1 MFILNS
7 GFDVLCCADDKCFK
21 WRNCG
26 WSQSEIMVMEHSNKR
41 QFSSLGQNI
50 LGGADDPGGDALIKK
65 IFSNR
70 EVLAWLL
77 VNFIDEY
84 KGCTVQ
90 EVMEKYLPKATLMF
104 GQEAVHAGETL
115 PENVPVSNSEDK
127 ELFEGMVSF
136 DVLLMLPIP
145 QRPDGRIGVVIDV
158 EVQKNDSPGYP
169 IESRMVYYLCR
180 MISKQRGLTFKGSD
194 YGSILKCYSLWFCP
208 ELKHGESPSIDCY
221 FLARK
226 RIFGKGDTSAAK
238 SDYDLM
244 EGYVCRFNNDPS
256 QPVNKIIRYLQL
268 LLTDIASPLERL
280 NELHKKY
287 GISKTREAED
297 MCNYSQYLVQKGEN
311 KGREEGKKEG
321 REEEKLDILEQL
333 EQLRSSDKRIMK
345 ILKIDAERL
354 MYLRSKLQARQSAMA
369 DD

>member
-1 MFILNS
+1 
-7 GFDVLCCADDKCFK
+7 
-21 WRNCG
+21 
-26 WSQSEIMVMEHSNKR
+26 
-41 QFSSLGQNI
+41 
-50 LGGADDPGGDALIKK
+50 
-65 IFSNR
+65 
-70 EVLAWLL
+70 
-77 VNFIDEY
+77 
-84 KGCTVQ
+84 
-90 EVMEKYLPKATLMF
+90 
-104 GQEAVHAGETL
+104 
-115 PENVPVSNSEDK
+115 
-127 ELFEGMVSF
+127 
-136 DVLLMLPIP
+136 
-145 QRPDGRIGVVIDV
+145 DV

-194 YGSILKCYSLWFCP
+194 YGSILKCYSLWCCP

-226 RIFGKGDTSAAK
+226 RIFGKGDTAATK